1 MNIIKYMNNI
11 TDEYILNFFKCNGK
25 YVSRRFNKNYI
36 NRENKNVYDYLINRF
51 NDIDENTT
59 LKEIVYRIE
68 HHIEIIPKCPIC
80 GNRIPYTSKYGTYCS
95 KKCQK
100 SPEGYK
106 FWNNK
111 AKETMLKRY
120 GVKNTLESKEF
131 RDKIKN
137 NMIEKYGVD
146 NCFKLE
152 SVKQK
157 IRQTNLEK
165 YGNECA
171 QKSDKVRNK
180 IRDTFNEKYY
190 SGTEEA
196 NKLKEIKM
204 QKSKD
209 TMMKHY
215 GVEHALQNKDIMNYV
230 KEKNIQNFGYASP
243 LQNKEIREKC
253 YETMLEKYG
262 VKFALQS
269 DIIKEQRKQTCLEK
283 YGTEY
288 VLQNDEIKNK
298 IKNTNLLK
306 YSVTS
311 PIQNDEIKNK
321 IKNTNLEKYGVDNP
335 GKSDEIKQKI
345 RETNIERYGCE
356 YPQQN
361 EQIKKKMKDS
371 YYEKY
376 LSGTPEANENWKNVL
391 KKKEKTYIEK
401 YGSVKN
407 YYQITYDKITQSLQK
422 NKNNGMT
429 KPEYQT
435 YEYLLTLFDKDD
447 IQFNV
452 NVDERY
458 PFHVDFYICS
468 IDLFIEINAFW
479 THGKH
484 LFNENNEDDRQI
496 LNSWKQKAETSKQ
509 YKSAINVWTVM
520 DPLKYKTAKDNNLN
534 YLPIWSNKI
543 DVIKQVINT
552 YLNI

>member
-36 NRENKNVYDYLINRF
+36 NRENKHVYDYLINRF

-95 KKCQK
+95 KECQK

-180 IRDTFNEKYY
+180 IRDTFNKKYY

-253 YETMLEKYG
+253 YKTMLEKYG

-269 DIIKEQRKQTCLEK
+269 DIIKEQ
-283 YGTEY
+283 
-288 VLQNDEIKNK
+288 
-298 IKNTNLLK
+298 
-306 YSVTS
+306 S
-311 PIQNDEIKNK
+311 
-321 IKNTNLEKYGVDNP
+321 
-335 GKSDEIKQKI
+335 
-345 RETNIERYGCE
+345 
-356 YPQQN
+356 
-361 EQIKKKMKDS
+361 KK
-371 YYEKY
+371 
-376 LSGTPEANENWKNVL
+376 T
-391 KKKEKTYIEK
+391 
-401 YGSVKN
+401 
-407 YYQITYDKITQSLQK
+407 
-422 NKNNGMT
+422 
-429 KPEYQT
+429 
-435 YEYLLTLFDKDD
+435 
-447 IQFNV
+447 
-452 NVDERY
+452 
-458 PFHVDFYICS
+458 
-468 IDLFIEINAFW
+468 
-479 THGKH
+479 
-484 LFNENNEDDRQI
+484 
-496 LNSWKQKAETSKQ
+496 
-509 YKSAINVWTVM
+509 
-520 DPLKYKTAKDNNLN
+520 
-534 YLPIWSNKI
+534 
-543 DVIKQVINT
+543 
-552 YLNI
+552 